1 VVTYRYGFE
10 GFGDNGVS
18 PTIGSGYFSVLQ
30 LNMEGDIWGIDD
42 LTGGRVNDLNLIE
55 VFSKWIVQVPTFSG
69 MYASVLLEFVGGIGV
84 APTVVAIV
92 FLLFLLILGPGGA

>member
-1 VVTYRYGFE
+1 VVTYGYGFK

-18 PTIGSGYFSVLQ
+18 PTKGSRYFSILQ
-30 LNMEGDIWGIDD
+30 LNMEGDVWGVDD
-42 LTGGRVNDLNLIE
+42 LTDGRVNDLNLIE

-69 MYASVLLEFVGGIGV
+69 MYAGVLLELVGGIGV

-92 FLLFLLILGPGGA
+92 FLLFLIILSPGGA